1 MIKSCIF
8 YWKIRTTSLARRR
21 SLSKPYPDR

>member
-8 YWKIRTTSLARRR
+8 YWKIRTTSPSRH
-21 SLSKPYPDR
+21 SFSKPYPDR